1 MMIYFKDLPLTQDKI
16 KHSMMVGN
24 APRLLGSSSS
34 LLSPEKSITD
44 SIRCEASIRRTV
56 ESKNEKKERKKS
68 E

>member
-1 MMIYFKDLPLTQDKI
+1 
-16 KHSMMVGN
+16 MVGN